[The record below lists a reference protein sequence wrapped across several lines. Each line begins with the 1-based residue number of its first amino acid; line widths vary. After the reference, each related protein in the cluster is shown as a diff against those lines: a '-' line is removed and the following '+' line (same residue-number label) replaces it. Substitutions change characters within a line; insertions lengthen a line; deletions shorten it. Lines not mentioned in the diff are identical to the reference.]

1 MEIFDFFFGE
11 NKDHSDIKK
20 RYKKNNK
27 LETIPKNSFP
37 IKCLNGT
44 FLGKEEE
51 NIISYK
57 GIPFAKPPI
66 KNLRWKPPIDCDNSN
81 DIFEAYS
88 YQKSP
93 VQVNCEGED
102 ASFGEIGEDCL
113 YLNIWKNNDNE
124 KNKPVMV
131 FIHGGA
137 FGWGGTVDPLYDG
150 HNFVKTHKDI
160 IFVTITYR
168 VSILGFLDL
177 TQIKGGENYKESPN
191 LGLLDQI
198 QSLKWINKNIEN
210 FGGDKNNVT
219 IVGESAGAL
228 SVTVLPLIKGTKG
241 LFKRIISQ
249 SGTFAWTIS
258 REEGKVL
265 IDRLKSEI
273 KKQRK
278 EEIDMDYL
286 LNLSEKEIINLNAK
300 LNWYCLP
307 PMRDGYII
315 PEDCYREIEKGAY
328 DGIDVMIG
336 SNADEFRYF
345 IVEYGNYFIYKIVF
359 SIFLENILY
368 LRIRKN
374 GYEIFEKFKKC
385 VKDNFTDNFINDLYF
400 RIPALKIAQLHS
412 KNNGNVYLYYWTY
425 PSFIPYYGA
434 CHAIEL
440 GYILNNMKES
450 EFIGDKNI
458 NYKLAEV
465 SQDMWANFA
474 KNGNPSTKEYKWEKF
489 DNKNNYCI
497 EFGNEIE
504 LKTNLFNKERN
515 ELIFPL
521 LNQYLSY
528 QYVGLS
534 YNVPLVRKGILIFL
548 SLFLIFISILLN
560 KYLFK

>member
-1 MEIFDFFFGE
+1 
-11 NKDHSDIKK
+11 
-20 RYKKNNK
+20 
-27 LETIPKNSFP
+27 
-37 IKCLNGT
+37 
-44 FLGKEEE
+44 
-51 NIISYK
+51 
-57 GIPFAKPPI
+57 
-66 KNLRWKPPIDCDNSN
+66 
-81 DIFEAYS
+81 
-88 YQKSP
+88 
-93 VQVNCEGED
+93 
-102 ASFGEIGEDCL
+102 
-113 YLNIWKNNDNE
+113 
-124 KNKPVMV
+124 
-131 FIHGGA
+131 
-137 FGWGGTVDPLYDG
+137 
-150 HNFVKTHKDI
+150 
-160 IFVTITYR
+160 
-168 VSILGFLDL
+168 
-177 TQIKGGENYKESPN
+177 
-191 LGLLDQI
+191 
-198 QSLKWINKNIEN
+198 
-210 FGGDKNNVT
+210 
-219 IVGESAGAL
+219 
-228 SVTVLPLIKGTKG
+228 
-241 LFKRIISQ
+241 
-249 SGTFAWTIS
+249 
-258 REEGKVL
+258 
-265 IDRLKSEI
+265 
-273 KKQRK
+273 
-278 EEIDMDYL
+278 MDYL
-286 LNLSEKEIINLNAK
+286 LNLSEEEIINLNAK
-300 LNWYCLP
+300 VNWYCLP

-315 PEDCYREIEKGAY
+315 PEDCYGEIERGAY
-328 DGIDVMIG
+328 DGIDIMIG

-368 LRIRKN
+368 LRIKKN

-412 KNNGNVYLYYWTY
+412 NNNGNVYLYYWTY
-425 PSFIPYYGA
+425 PSSIPYYGA

-440 GYILNNMKES
+440 GYVLNNMKES
-450 EFIGDKNI
+450 ELIGDRNI